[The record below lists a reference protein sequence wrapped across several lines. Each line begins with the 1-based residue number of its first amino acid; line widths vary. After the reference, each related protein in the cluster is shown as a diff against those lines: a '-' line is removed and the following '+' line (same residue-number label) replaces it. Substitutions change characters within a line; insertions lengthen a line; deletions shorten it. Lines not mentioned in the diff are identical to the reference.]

1 MSRYRITVDTGG
13 TFTDVVYFNEDRR
26 EITIHKLPSTPH
38 NPSEAIVAGV
48 RHLLDQ
54 GVDAGDIEFFCHG
67 TTVGTNALLEGKGAK
82 TALLVTEGFR
92 GIYEV
97 GEQSTPHGPSVFDIT
112 YQKAPLLA
120 PQSLTGEVRERVDFQ
135 GKVLRKL
142 DETGLRET
150 VRGFRDKGVTSVA
163 VCLLFSFLTPR
174 HEQKVAR
181 IIKQVAPGM
190 SVSLS
195 SEVLPLIRE
204 FFRLSTTVINAYLQP
219 ILEYYVHH
227 LEVQPDAAGVH
238 TQKRYLMQS
247 HGRTATF
254 AAPPAQAVA
263 GGPPAPGCWTAAG
276 RPWM

>member
-13 TFTDVVYFNEDRR
+13 TFTDVVYFDEARR

-38 NPSEAIVAGV
+38 NPSEAIVSGI

-97 GEQSTPHGPSVFDIT
+97 GEQSTPHGPSVFDIA
-112 YQKAPLLA
+112 YRKATLLA
-120 PQSLTGEVRERVDFQ
+120 PESLTGEVGERVDFQ

-142 DETGLRET
+142 DQAGLRET
-150 VRGFRDKGVTSVA
+150 VRRFRDEGVTSVA

-174 HEQKVAR
+174 HEQMIAR
-181 IIKQVAPGM
+181 IINAEAPGM

-195 SEVLPLIRE
+195 SEVLPQIRE

-219 ILEYYVHH
+219 ILEHYIHH
-227 LEVQPDAAGVH
+227 LGAQLDGAGVH
-238 TQKRYLMQS
+238 TKKRYIMQS
-247 HGRTATF
+247 NGGTATF
-254 AAPPAQAVA
+254 DAAA
-263 GGPPAPGCWTAAG
+263 
-276 RPWM
+276 R